1 MLAKYF
7 AFVVVILYFS
17 TIVIQVMGQ
26 SGSCPD
32 GTFEA
37 ANHACFK
44 LINDRKTFSDAE
56 DSCASMGGH
65 LAVINNSF
73 VNNDIARRFFIVE
86 LVTKIL
92 LQFRTS

>member
-7 AFVVVILYFS
+7 LFTVFILYLS
-17 TIVIQVMGQ
+17 TVVLEVMGQ

-44 LINDRKTFSDAE
+44 LINDHKTFSDAE

-65 LAVINNSF
+65 LAVINSSF
-73 VNNDIARRFFIVE
+73 VNSGIASRVLIIE
-86 LVTKIL
+86 LIVTKI
-92 LQFRTS
+92 

>member
-1 MLAKYF
+1 MLGKYILF
-7 AFVVVILYFS
+7 TVVILYFS
-17 TIVIQVMGQ
+17 TTVVEVMGQ
-26 SGSCPD
+26 NGKCPD

-37 ANHACFK
+37 TNHACFK

-73 VNNDIARRFFIVE
+73 VNNNIARGFCN
-86 LVTKIL
+86 
-92 LQFRTS
+92 